1 MDENEPLD
9 HAAARELQEETS
21 VNPKDVLL
29 TQIGAFGDPGRWERL
44 AGTAA
49 CSRRHMAVLLGCPSV
64 LHMKP
69 ALLLLGR
76 LKALAAFA

>member
-29 TQIGAFGDPGRWERL
+29 TQIGAFGDPGRWEWL
-44 AGTAA
+44 AGAAA
-49 CSRRHMAVLLGCPSV
+49 CSRRHVALLLGCFQHYM
-64 LHMKP
+64 LL
-69 ALLLLGR
+69 ALMQLVS
-76 LKALAAFA
+76 LKL